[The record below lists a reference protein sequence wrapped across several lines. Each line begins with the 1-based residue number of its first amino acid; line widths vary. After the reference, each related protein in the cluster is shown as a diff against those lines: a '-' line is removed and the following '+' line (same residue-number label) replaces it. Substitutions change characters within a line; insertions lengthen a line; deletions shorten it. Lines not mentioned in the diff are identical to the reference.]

1 MAALRGDAPPE
12 VPPAEAGQ
20 GSVRQILR
28 SSSIIGGASVANIVI
43 GLARTKAALLLGPAG
58 VGLIGLLQNLLGT
71 GAAVAGLGIASSSVR
86 QLAEAVGASDE
97 KALAA
102 TRRALFLATMALA
115 LLGGV
120 AFWLLRGVLATHVLG
135 DATKADMVGW
145 LGIAV
150 ALTIISNSQIALLNG
165 VRRIGDM
172 ARISVW
178 GAVLGTALGVGALA
192 LWGAQGI
199 VPYVI
204 SAPLAGM
211 VAGIWILRRLPPPA
225 GPAPPLAVVRGQW
238 GPMVRL
244 GFSFMLGAIS
254 VTAAL
259 LAVRAIV
266 AQRLGVVPLGHFSA
280 AWMISMTYI
289 GFVLQAMGTDYYPR
303 LTAAI
308 SDPKLVNRMVNE
320 QGEIALLLAAP
331 ILIGMEGAAPWV
343 IRLLYSDAFMPA
355 VEVLRWQILGD
366 VLKITGWP
374 LGFVILASG
383 NGRLFVMTEALGVGV
398 YAGFVWLTI
407 DQLGLPATGMG
418 ILLMYATYL
427 PVVFA
432 FARRRT
438 GFAWTRRVALHAA
451 ATFLTAALVAYT
463 SAWSTSAG
471 LVLGIAMAIA
481 ASLLALLRLGELDAF
496 PARLAI
502 LSSVSARLRRLI
514 LRSSRNEQHS

>member
-43 GLARTKAALLLGPAG
+43 GLARTKAAALLLGPAG

-204 SAPLAGM
+204 SAPLAGT

-225 GPAPPLAVVRGQW
+225 GPVPPLAVVRGQW

-366 VLKITGWP
+366 VLKIIGWP

-383 NGRLFVMTEALGVGV
+383 NGRLFIMTEALGVGV

-407 DQLGLPATGMG
+407 NRLGLPATGMG
-418 ILLMYATYL
+418 FMLMYGAYL
-427 PVVFA
+427 PVVYA
-432 FARRRT
+432 LARRRT
-438 GFAWTRRVALHAA
+438 GFRWRWQTASMAMAVFAAVALTGVVGGVHDVLGLSVGILLAGAAGLYSLSRLSNLGALHGRLAFLEKLLILPGVGKLRTRR
-451 ATFLTAALVAYT
+451 
-463 SAWSTSAG
+463 
-471 LVLGIAMAIA
+471 
-481 ASLLALLRLGELDAF
+481 
-496 PARLAI
+496 
-502 LSSVSARLRRLI
+502 
-514 LRSSRNEQHS
+514 